1 MGDKAKKKAFAHNKP
16 KPFYALAMTVSTTK
30 TSKTL
35 FFMKQYLFS
44 FLLAVVALAC
54 STANASAQGSKAP
67 ASSSSS
73 SYSEIWDRVQK
84 AVVGESQQKTYQNP
98 KNKAKVSVTVKD
110 LDWSD
115 ITKSGASLREAFKSG
130 FGSPNSLEIKDIS
143 FGPDFQNGAYF
154 LSFSLPE
161 EETTKIVILDV
172 AGNEI
177 LNEEIEDFT
186 GTYESKVNIPAAAKG
201 TYFLKIVQ
209 GFNLVNKKL
218 VIE

>member
-1 MGDKAKKKAFAHNKP
+1 MKKLFFAFAL
-16 KPFYALAMTVSTTK
+16 FLA
-30 TSKTL
+30 
-35 FFMKQYLFS
+35 
-44 FLLAVVALAC
+44 AVVGSNNTAVAQTKSNT
-54 STANASAQGSKAP
+54 ST
-67 ASSSSS
+67 S
-73 SYSEIWDRVQK
+73 SYSDIWDRVQK

-98 KNKAKVSVTVKD
+98 RNKAKVSVTVKD

-130 FGSPNSLEIKDIS
+130 FGSPNSLEIGDIS

-154 LSFSLPE
+154 LSFNLPE

-186 GTYESKVNIPAAAKG
+186 GTYESKVNIPANAKG
-201 TYFLKIVQ
+201 TYFLKVVQ

>member
-1 MGDKAKKKAFAHNKP
+1 
-16 KPFYALAMTVSTTK
+16 
-30 TSKTL
+30 
-35 FFMKQYLFS
+35 MKQYLFS
-44 FLLAVVALAC
+44 CLLAVVALAC
-54 STANASAQGSKAP
+54 STANVSAQGSNTP
-67 ASSSSS
+67 ASTSP